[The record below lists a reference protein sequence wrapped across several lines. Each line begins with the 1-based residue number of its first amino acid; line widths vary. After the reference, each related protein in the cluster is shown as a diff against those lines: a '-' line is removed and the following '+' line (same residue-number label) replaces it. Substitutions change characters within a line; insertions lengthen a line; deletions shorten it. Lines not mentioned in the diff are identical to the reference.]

1 MLNMAKQTKVFISV
15 LVIFFISASNTYAI
29 EPEEKEKHSN
39 LTKGVFL
46 VASNKLQYSPLAKTV
61 IYVTQHDTAGTSGFI
76 INQATD
82 LLINQAFPETQA
94 SKSTNKILYFGGPL
108 HSKYLFMLTQ
118 TQFSRGLHAIN
129 KNIYFGAGEEV
140 KMRLRSEN
148 KRDKIRIY
156 AGFMSWGPHQVDDEI
171 SKGDWIITPAP
182 SEQLFSKD
190 TTKLWENLTRRWAGS
205 WI

>member
-1 MLNMAKQTKVFISV
+1 MLNMAKKTHVFFG
-15 LVIFFISASNTYAI
+15 IFIIAFISAGNTHAI

-39 LTKGVFL
+39 LAKGVFL
-46 VASNKLQYSPLAKTV
+46 VASNQLQYSPLAKTV
-61 IYVTQHDTAGTSGFI
+61 IYVIQHDTAGTSGFI

-94 SKSTNKILYFGGPL
+94 SKSTNKTLYFGGPL

-118 TQFSRGLHAIN
+118 TQFAPGLHAIN
-129 KNIYFGAGEEV
+129 KSVYFGAGEEV

-156 AGFMSWGPHQVDDEI
+156 TGFMSWGPQQVDDEI
-171 SKGDWIITPAP
+171 TNGDWIITPAP
-182 SEQLFSKD
+182 NEQLFSED
-190 TTKLWENLTRRWAGS
+190 TTKLWENLTRRWTGS